1 MNSKRHRS
9 AVTGEYVTAEQAKAD
24 PERTV
29 SERVPVT
36 REMADAA
43 AEAFAETSQRLRS
56 LEHAVASLS
65 AQVQTLEAAVAAL
78 EANQQTAGPSTEV
91 AGGCQEQDQAEDR
104 D

>member
-1 MNSKRHRS
+1 MTKRHRS

-29 SERVPVT
+29 SESADVG
-36 REMADAA
+36 RELLVL
-43 AEAFAETSQRLRS
+43 QL
-56 LEHAVASLS
+56 LEHEARIETLEVAVAELRG
-65 AQVQTLEAAVAAL
+65 
-78 EANQQTAGPSTEV
+78 NQQTAGPSTEV